1 MEDSDQKR
9 SQTSRSFKFL
19 SFLHPCLFSLVV
31 AFAVTFACYL
41 DLTRGVTESLMGSWG
56 RPSNYLWLWYFF
68 IRAGLR
74 VTGVFG
80 HAPRREEVLSAG
92 VLSAAFFT
100 LVTMICVVL
109 FLGFNAIGRTRV
121 ARLVVDPIAGIF
133 LFTVFPLG
141 VLLLPSEGVFDNSYT
156 LWSTTLPLCLLVVAI
171 VAGTVFLTRKWIIST
186 WFLVPLTAYFMF
198 FVWVYYGRYSWKT
211 WGGEAPSKFLTV
223 PFFVTFAS
231 AGIAWMF
238 FAQAVRGGQAQIH
251 GYPWTR
257 LLAVTIPLFAVCCI
271 PWLPAR
277 SHSVAHPKNMA
288 SVSIHLRR
296 TGCFGRC
303 RIYEIT
309 IHGDGTVK
317 YEGKE
322 FVRTKGPEIT
332 SISRETLT
340 DLLQSFDRAGFST
353 IDDRAFGVCFDAP
366 RTIITVSADGYTKS
380 LNVDSCLGRSRPKA
394 DVLELGEKIDEVVG
408 SRQWVECH
416 GASCVWH

>member
-1 MEDSDQKR
+1 
-9 SQTSRSFKFL
+9 
-19 SFLHPCLFSLVV
+19 
-31 AFAVTFACYL
+31 
-41 DLTRGVTESLMGSWG
+41 MGSWG

-80 HAPRREEVLSAG
+80 HAPRPEEVLSAG

-100 LVTMICVVL
+100 FVIMIWVVL
-109 FLGFNAIGRTRV
+109 FLGFSTIGRTRA
-121 ARLVVDPIAGIF
+121 ARFLFDPIAGIF

-156 LWSTTLPLCLLVVAI
+156 LWSTTLPLSLLVVAA
-171 VAGTVFLTRKWIIST
+171 VAVAIFLTRRWVLPP
-186 WFLVPLTAYFMF
+186 WFVLPATAYYAF
-198 FVWVYYGRYSWKT
+198 FAWIFYGRYSWKV
-211 WGGEAPSKFLTV
+211 WGNATPPDLLTI
-223 PFFVTFAS
+223 PFFVAVVS
-231 AGIAWMF
+231 AGITWAL
-238 FAQAVRGGQAQIH
+238 FARASRRDCTQID
-251 GYPWTR
+251 GCSWIQ

-288 SVSIHLRR
+288 SVSIHLQR
-296 TGCFGRC
+296 TGCRGTC
-303 RIYEIT
+303 RVYEIT
-309 IHGDGTVK
+309 IRGDGAVK